1 LNSLDQ
7 MGKYLKLDK
16 KYIANKIYI
25 RLNKTIPRIV
35 ILDIINI
42 IYDFI
47 VDNLKHNNAFSVK
60 NFGTFIPYIFRGH
73 PGFNVSSGKVEEVKP
88 FKTVKFLPHVELTKL
103 VKLNRNKL
111 LKKN

>member
-1 LNSLDQ
+1 

-47 VDNLKHNNAFSVK
+47 VDNLKHNNAFSFK
-60 NFGTFIPYIFRGH
+60 NF
-73 PGFNVSSGKVEEVKP
+73 
-88 FKTVKFLPHVELTKL
+88 
-103 VKLNRNKL
+103 
-111 LKKN
+111 